1 MSDDLQARV
10 AQYNAL
16 VLEYE
21 ALDAEIRAYLTQ
33 HGKTDE
39 LRESR
44 LVAYR
49 EMARRRDDLFSEIR
63 SIEQELF
70 TED

>member
-1 MSDDLQARV
+1 MSDDLQARI
-10 AQYNAL
+10 AHYNAL
-16 VLEYE
+16 VREYE
-21 ALDAEIRAYLTQ
+21 AIDQEIRAYLTQ

-39 LRESR
+39 LREGR